1 MLLASTFAVDCWLR
15 GFLCRAVGV
24 VDFAKHFQNFVDD
37 AVVWFLNSRLD
48 LGLSCA
54 RDFRSLVSVVAW
66 CIGWGELLAP
76 IIFQRSSLR

>member
-1 MLLASTFAVDCWLR
+1 MLLASTLTVDCWLR
-15 GFLCRAVGV
+15 GLGRAVCV

-37 AVVWFLNSRLD
+37 TVVWFLNSRLD

-66 CIGWGELLAP
+66 CVG
-76 IIFQRSSLR
+76 